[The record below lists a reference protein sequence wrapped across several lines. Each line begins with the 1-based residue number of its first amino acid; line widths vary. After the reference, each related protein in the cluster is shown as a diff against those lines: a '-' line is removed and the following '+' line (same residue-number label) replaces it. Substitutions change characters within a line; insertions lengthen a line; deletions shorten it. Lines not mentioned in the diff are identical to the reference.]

1 MSISRDT
8 SENISSGNS
17 VNAWPYCTVKTMN
30 KLFRRRSYYARK
42 IFATPHLYYA
52 NYGAICTK
60 NGFSRCFLFK
70 KLLCIFYKS
79 NQEYVKRFHIENG
92 LMCIVFSIQ
101 AFLSQIIALLY
112 ISQEIVYFLYI

>member
-1 MSISRDT
+1 MQPLIY
-8 SENISSGNS
+8 IM
-17 VNAWPYCTVKTMN
+17 PTMEP
-30 KLFRRRSYYARK
+30 
-42 IFATPHLYYA
+42 FAQ
-52 NYGAICTK
+52 K
-60 NGFSRCFLFK
+60 MVFLVVFYLK

-101 AFLSQIIALLY
+101 AFLSKIIALLY